1 MLQNLH
7 IRNMA
12 LIEEADVD
20 LSGGLNILTGE
31 TGAGKSILVDS
42 IGLALGGKIQRDPA
56 GKKGTALLELT
67 FSVQDPGTVTQL
79 KEMGIEPEEDQ
90 VLISR
95 RITDGR
101 SVIRVNGETKTLA
114 EVRDAAAL
122 LIDIHGQSEHQ
133 KLLKSEHQL
142 ELLDAFGHEETA
154 EKKRITAEAYR
165 TWNQLR
171 TELAREDMPEAEREK
186 TRAFLEYEVS
196 EIREAALKEGE
207 DEELEKRYRR
217 LTHAK
222 RIAETVGEI
231 HRLTGYDEDDS
242 AGEQIGHAFRRL
254 ESLVSLDEELGGLS
268 EQLGSIDSLLS
279 DFNRDLTDYADS
291 LSFEEGSFEEV
302 EERLNLVNRMKARY
316 GRTISDVLASLEDK
330 EAELDRLEHYEEN
343 LAKLKKAFAEAEN
356 CLKDASGALTEVRK
370 KYAAAFS
377 KEAEKEFRDLNFA
390 RAEFSIEFSE
400 TDSWSANGRDHVEF
414 VISTNPGMPRK
425 PLRTVVSGG
434 ELSRLMLGIR
444 AMFADTDGTE
454 TIIFDEVDAGISG
467 RTAQKAA
474 EKMADLARTHQVI
487 CITHLPQIAA
497 MADAHYGISKSL
509 TDEAAITAVNE
520 LSGEEAVEELAR
532 LIGGA
537 RITENTLNSA
547 REMKE
552 MCRQYKENAL

>member
-67 FSVQDPGTVTQL
+67 FSVQDPRIAAQL

-101 SVIRVNGETKTLA
+101 SIMRVNGETKTLA

-133 KLLKSEHQL
+133 KLLKSERQL
-142 ELLDAFGHEETA
+142 DLLDAFGHEDIA
-154 EKKRITAEAYR
+154 EKKRVTAEAYR
-165 TWNQLR
+165 TWHELR
-171 TELAREDMPEAEREK
+171 SELMREDMPEAEREK
-186 TRAFLEYEVS
+186 TRAFLEYETA
-196 EIREAALKEGE
+196 EIRGAALKEGE

-231 HRLTGYDEDDS
+231 HRLTGYDEDAS
-242 AGEQIGHAFRRL
+242 AGEQIGLAFRRL
-254 ESLVSLDEELGGLS
+254 EGLISLDEELGGLS
-268 EQLGSIDSLLS
+268 EQLGAIDSLLG

-291 LSFEEGSFEEV
+291 LSFEAGSFEEV
-302 EERLNLVNRMKARY
+302 EERLNLVNRMKSRY
-316 GRTISDVLASLEDK
+316 GRTILDVLASLKEK

-343 LAKLKKAFAEAEN
+343 LAKLKKACAEAEKR
-356 CLKDASGALTEVRK
+356 LEAASGELTAARK

-377 KEAEKEFRDLNFA
+377 EGAEKEFRDLNFA
-390 RAEFSIEFSE
+390 RAEFAIEFSE

-414 VISTNPGMPRK
+414 VIATNPGMPRK

-444 AMFADTDGTE
+444 AMFAGTDGTE

-487 CITHLPQIAA
+487 CITHLPQLAA

-509 TDEAAITAVNE
+509 TDEAAITAVSE
-520 LSGEEAVEELAR
+520 LSEEAAVEELAR

-552 MCRQYKENAL
+552 MCRQYKKNAL